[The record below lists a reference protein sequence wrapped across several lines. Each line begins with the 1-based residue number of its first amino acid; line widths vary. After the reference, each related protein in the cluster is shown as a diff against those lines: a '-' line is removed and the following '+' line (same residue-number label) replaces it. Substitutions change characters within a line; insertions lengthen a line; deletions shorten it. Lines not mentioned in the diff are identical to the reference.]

1 MRSLIKSQSAAVCSF
16 LVLAV
21 FFLCF
26 HTSRIQQEY
35 QRQDRYLRI
44 SLAEQSEQN
53 QRLQDALRQQQ
64 AVLAAPS
71 PPDDHS
77 GFAYVF
83 YATADSYACSVLVNI
98 ERLQYLHARY
108 PVHILASSALS
119 QPYLDAF
126 EAHGAV
132 VHIEEPPPLPAS
144 RSGYYDDCLLK
155 LLSFKLHQL
164 SPGLQRVLV
173 FDSDQF
179 IMRNLDDLFT
189 ALPAVDLASPRAYW
203 LGKDVLATTFMMIS
217 LSDRLWDAV
226 SDALSHLE
234 EGDFDMDVINK
245 LLGECMYMY
254 IPMPMP
260 MHSSSSIFLL
270 SVPRRPSDDVG
281 RRVRRAEFP
290 LGRLESAQMVPSR
303 KHTEHDLHR
312 PRQRV
317 RQISSGRQKSQ
328 SYEKQIIVLAAQTET
343 ENPPRSWS

>member
-189 ALPAVDLASPRAYW
+189 ALPTVDLASPRAYW

-245 LLGECMYMY
+245 LLGECM
-254 IPMPMP
+254 
-260 MHSSSSIFLL
+260 
-270 SVPRRPSDDVG
+270 
-281 RRVRRAEFP
+281 
-290 LGRLESAQMVPSR
+290 
-303 KHTEHDLHR
+303 
-312 PRQRV
+312 
-317 RQISSGRQKSQ
+317 
-328 SYEKQIIVLAAQTET
+328 
-343 ENPPRSWS
+343 